1 MMKKIFTVL
10 FCTLLTAMV
19 SAAPGVLKG
28 LVTDSKTNEGLGYVN
43 VVIENAATKEYVKG
57 TVTDKTGSFEINNLQ
72 SGTFLVRITMIGYTP
87 AEKEF
92 AISEAVSS
100 VDLGTIPIAE
110 DTQLLGEVTVV
121 GQRSQM
127 QFQLDKR
134 IFNAGQD
141 ITSTGGSALD
151 VLANIPSVEVNTE
164 EEISLRGNIGVTVWI
179 NGRASGLS
187 AENRS
192 QILSQIP
199 AASIDRVEI
208 ITNPSAKYNPE
219 GTAGIIN
226 IIMKENTDIGYFGS
240 IQGKTDTNGGYGFD
254 ANFNYNTGKLE
265 TSLSLSRRVDK
276 SNLSGYSH
284 RSNLDEQGREQSY
297 LDMAAQGTENT
308 SSYLGTLGITYHI
321 LPKIQLG
328 FNSYGF
334 LEIEKVPETYTYSG
348 NMPGSFLSSTRHTHE
363 EDDMKTG
370 NLELNYRQKFNEK
383 SDLDIAVARNSM
395 DLKGS
400 SIFNQSS
407 VFPEEKQTTGY
418 QYHDQD
424 VTTNTWEI
432 QADYMNEL
440 DESNKLEAGY
450 KGDLFAYESG
460 VNTLSGIT
468 ASTATP
474 NDDLF
479 NIYNYYR
486 DVHALYATYSRQINK
501 FGFQTGLRGEYT
513 KSEIQSF
520 GFGEDA
526 TNTPIYK
533 NKRFDLYPSIY
544 LSYQLN
550 RDEFQLNYSRRVSRP
565 NWFHLNP
572 FPDITD
578 STNIILGNPY
588 LSPQYANSLE
598 LNYIRTWDNHMLTAS
613 LYYRDINNVI
623 QQINYA
629 EGNIMKSAFENVS
642 NSVATGAE
650 LIVKNKLFRRIDLTT
665 SLNLFYNRLDGFTY
679 LPQDAKEPVTGE
691 PLDGFAW
698 ASRIT
703 ANTILPYDFVLQLTG
718 NYNSRRVIAQG
729 HMNPNGSFDAGLRK
743 SFLDRKLHL
752 TVTARNILNSRK
764 TTNITSGTGFH
775 QEYMRARSGFT
786 LGVSLTYTFGNLK
799 KSNNNSNAQFDY
811 ED

>member
-28 LVTDSKTNEGLGYVN
+28 VVTDSKTNEGLGYVN

-57 TVTDKTGSFEINNLQ
+57 TVTDETGSFEINNLQ

-100 VDLGTIPIAE
+100 VDLGTITIAE
-110 DTQLLGEVTVV
+110 DTQLLGEVIVV

-127 QFQLDKR
+127 QFQIDKR

-151 VLANIPSVEVNTE
+151 ILSNIPSVDVNTE
-164 EEISLRGNIGVTVWI
+164 EEISLRGNTGVTVWI

-187 AENRS
+187 TENRS

-226 IIMKENTDIGYFGS
+226 IIMKENTNKGYFGS
-240 IQGKTDTNGGYGFD
+240 VQGKTDSNGGYGFD
-254 ANFNYNTGKLE
+254 GNFNYNTNKLE
-265 TSLSLSRRVDK
+265 TSFSLSRRVNRND
-276 SNLSGYSH
+276 LSGYNN
-284 RSNLDEQGREQSY
+284 RINLDEQGNEKSY
-297 LDMAAQGTENT
+297 LNMITQGTEKT
-308 SSYLGTLGITYHI
+308 SSYLGTLGINYHI
-321 LPKIQLG
+321 SPKIQLG

-334 LEIEKVPETYTYSG
+334 LEIEKVPETYTYSS
-348 NMPGSFLSSTRHTHE
+348 NMPGSFLLSTRNTHE
-363 EDDMKTG
+363 EDNMKIG
-370 NLELNYRQKFNEK
+370 NFELNYRQKFNEK
-383 SDLDIAVARNSM
+383 SNLDVVIAQNYM
-395 DLKGS
+395 DLKGF
-400 SIFNQSS
+400 SIFNQSY
-407 VFPEEKQTTGY
+407 VFPKEKQTTSY

-432 QADYMNEL
+432 QADYVNEFG
-440 DESNKLEAGY
+440 ESDKLEAGY
-450 KGDLFAYESG
+450 KGDLFAYKSG
-460 VNTLSGIT
+460 VETLSGTT
-468 ASTATP
+468 ASTAIP
-474 NDDLF
+474 NNDLF

-486 DVHALYATYSRQINK
+486 NVHALYATYSKQIGE
-501 FGFQTGLRGEYT
+501 FGFQVGLRGEYT
-513 KSEIQSF
+513 KSEVQSF

-533 NKRFDLYPSIY
+533 DNYFDLYPSAY
-544 LSYQLN
+544 LSYQLD

-565 NWFHLNP
+565 SWFHLSP
-572 FPDITD
+572 FPDLTD
-578 STNIILGNPY
+578 STNIVLGNPY
-588 LSPQYANSLE
+588 LIPQYANSLE
-598 LNYIRTWDNHMLTAS
+598 LNYIHTWDNHMLTTS

-629 EGNIMKSAFENVS
+629 EGNIMKSVFENVS
-642 NSVATGAE
+642 NSMATGAE

-665 SLNLFYNRLDGFTY
+665 SLNLFYNKLNGFIY
-679 LPQDAKEPVTGE
+679 LPPNASEPITGE
-691 PLDGFAW
+691 QLGGFAW
-698 ASRIT
+698 TTRVT
-703 ANTILPYDFVLQLTG
+703 ANTTLPYNFLLQLTG
-718 NYNSRRVIAQG
+718 NYNSKRVIAQG
-729 HMNPNGSFDAGLRK
+729 HTRPNGSFDVGLRK
-743 SFLDRKLHL
+743 SFLDHKLHF
-752 TVTARNILNSRK
+752 TVTARNVLNSRK
-764 TTNITSGTGFH
+764 TTNITSGTGFY
-775 QEYMRARSGFT
+775 QEHMRARSGFT
-786 LGVSLTYTFGNLK
+786 LAASLTYTFGNMK
-799 KSNNNSNAQFDY
+799 KSSDNSNTQFDY

>member
-1 MMKKIFTVL
+1 MKKIIISL
-10 FCTLLTAMV
+10 FCMLLTVTA
-19 SAAPGVLKG
+19 SAASGILKG
-28 LVTDSKTNEGLGYVN
+28 LVVDSKTNEGMVYVN
-43 VVIENAATKEYVKG
+43 VAIVNSTTQDYVRG
-57 TVTDKTGSFEINNLQ
+57 TVTDETGLFEINNLP
-72 SGTFLVRITMIGYTP
+72 SGKYLARITIIGYTP
-87 AEKEF
+87 VEKEF
-92 AISEAVSS
+92 IISETEPS
-100 VDLGTIPIAE
+100 VNLGTISIAE

-127 QFQLDKR
+127 QFQIDKR

-141 ITSTGGSALD
+141 IISTGGSALD
-151 VLANIPSVEVNTE
+151 VLSNIPSVDVNTE
-164 EEISLRGNIGVTVWI
+164 EEISLRGNTGVTVWI
-179 NGRASGLS
+179 NGRTSGLS

-199 AASIDRVEI
+199 AANIDRVEI

-240 IQGKTDTNGGYGFD
+240 IQGKIDTNGGYGFD

-265 TSLSLSRRVDK
+265 TTLSLSRRVDK
-276 SNLSGYSH
+276 SDLSGYSH

-297 LDMAAQGTENT
+297 LNMATQGTENT

-321 LPKIQLG
+321 SPKIQLG

-348 NMPGSFLSSTRHTHE
+348 NMPSSFVSSTRHTHE
-363 EDDMKTG
+363 EDDMKIG

-383 SDLDIAVARNSM
+383 SNLDIVVTRNSM

-432 QADYMNEL
+432 QADYVNEFG
-440 DESNKLEAGY
+440 ESNKLEAGY

-460 VNTLSGIT
+460 VNTLSGTT

-501 FGFQTGLRGEYT
+501 FGFQIGLRGEYT
-513 KSEIQSF
+513 KSEVQSF

-533 NKRFDLYPSIY
+533 NERFDLYPSAY
-544 LSYQLN
+544 LSYQLD

-565 NWFHLNP
+565 DWFHLNP

-578 STNIILGNPY
+578 STNIVLGNPY

-665 SLNLFYNRLDGFTY
+665 SLNLFYNKLDGFTY
-679 LPQDAKEPVTGE
+679 LPQGANEPVTSE

-698 ASRIT
+698 TTRVT
-703 ANTILPYDFVLQLTG
+703 ANTVLPYDFLLQLTG

-729 HMNPNGSFDAGLRK
+729 YMNPNGSFDAGLRK

-764 TTNITSGTGFH
+764 TTNITSGSGFH
-775 QEYMRARSGFT
+775 QEYMRTRSGFT
-786 LGVSLTYTFGNLK
+786 LGASLTYTFGNLK
-799 KSNNNSNAQFDY
+799 KSNNNSNTQFDY